1 MPKYGERAGIN
12 DIFTPKKYLF
22 SNWEVEKSNT
32 NIGVDCCAYWS
43 GLGAI
48 WNGKKG
54 KNIDGFVDG
63 IEGHCGKGYVDNTW
77 KKGPGW
83 GTSWWWGRG
92 GKGGKGGKGSG
103 GGYKIPLPV
112 EGKGGGEKGGGDG
125 KL

>member
-1 MPKYGERAGIN
+1 MKTKLFVSACFYALLLIYFVAIMPSE
-12 DIFTPKKYLF
+12 
-22 SNWEVEKSNT
+22 
-32 NIGVDCCAYWS
+32 
-43 GLGAI
+43 GAI

-54 KNIDGFVDG
+54 ENIDGFVDG

>member
-1 MPKYGERAGIN
+1 MKTKLFVSVCFYALLLIFLVAIMPSE
-12 DIFTPKKYLF
+12 
-22 SNWEVEKSNT
+22 
-32 NIGVDCCAYWS
+32 
-43 GLGAI
+43 GAI